1 MLWRREEKCFAL
13 VAESTA
19 EASPMARAPFHR
31 AVPGKTRRT
40 GHCSLERC
48 PVYRALPFK
57 ARTVNKGGPLVSP
70 IGLHIYTYCFLGF
83 EILPLFLKKKFRVF
97 KS

>member
-1 MLWRREEKCFAL
+1 
-13 VAESTA
+13 
-19 EASPMARAPFHR
+19 MARAPFHR

-70 IGLHIYTYCFLGF
+70 IGLHGPRARRFLRAVPLQALCHYCLRASRGPWGRR
-83 EILPLFLKKKFRVF
+83 LP
-97 KS
+97 